1 MAASLKGV
9 TWGNISFCDFSL
21 ISNSRTVKRGVQQN
35 EWCSNRSNFHNNLPL
50 LFRIF
55 LSESNI
61 EYYIVHLGGFLLD
74 LTIGFW
80 LIWSKS
86 RPYAMFFGASFHLMN
101 SQLFSIGKII
111 IVLNGAFSP
120 STKRNL
126 MSPSTGPNLG
136 LNRFRIVVILVASLS
151 LLNSSQ
157 NCTLIERQRD
167 GRALVILESPMLLLF
182 LFRNVS
188 LHVFGDTAH
197 LLSAGLAQTSDGSE
211 SRATQEGVAHNG
223 EVTVWPQTEKR
234 IVPFGENDPDDT
246 VHSQPAGSSMDAQYH
261 PGEWLVQM
269 LLEMAELVAIHQRH
283 GRISCLC
290 FPIRVNIKR
299 ADRLTRWTKRTCS
312 ISDSHWNDVRKIRCE
327 FVTNLPS
334 QCLTTDGRELITSQL
349 IYWEMSL
356 PADRFITGA
365 DDIQWTVISAIR
377 HQSMP
382 NDESALRVIFK
393 CWNDENL
400 LSLVLASSSSEPL
413 KEKRTTKTK
422 KKKKK

>member
-1 MAASLKGV
+1 MAASFKGV
-9 TWGNISFCDFSL
+9 TWGNISFYDFSL

-126 MSPSTGPNLG
+126 TSPSTGPNLG
-136 LNRFRIVVILVASLS
+136 SNRFRIVVILVASLS

-223 EVTVWPQTEKR
+223 EVTV
-234 IVPFGENDPDDT
+234 
-246 VHSQPAGSSMDAQYH
+246 
-261 PGEWLVQM
+261 
-269 LLEMAELVAIHQRH
+269 
-283 GRISCLC
+283 
-290 FPIRVNIKR
+290 
-299 ADRLTRWTKRTCS
+299 
-312 ISDSHWNDVRKIRCE
+312 
-327 FVTNLPS
+327 
-334 QCLTTDGRELITSQL
+334 
-349 IYWEMSL
+349 
-356 PADRFITGA
+356 
-365 DDIQWTVISAIR
+365 
-377 HQSMP
+377 
-382 NDESALRVIFK
+382 
-393 CWNDENL
+393 
-400 LSLVLASSSSEPL
+400 
-413 KEKRTTKTK
+413 
-422 KKKKK
+422 